1 MDGMLASADNF
12 ARNNMEKKSEYDL
25 NNREAFSGTSSP
37 QRQGLVSL
45 EAREE
50 MEKIERIVQQ

>member
-12 ARNNMEKKSEYDL
+12 AVNNMVEKKSEYDL

-37 QRQGLVSL
+37 QR
-45 EAREE
+45 
-50 MEKIERIVQQ
+50 

>member
-12 ARNNMEKKSEYDL
+12 AVNNMAEKKSEYDL

-37 QRQGLVSL
+37 QR
-45 EAREE
+45 
-50 MEKIERIVQQ
+50 